1 MSKVFGIALIVLC
14 LWVGSEI
21 FTKGTENAFG
31 GALVSL
37 GLVSGSHDA
46 EAAQPVTKRSGD
58 KVRAAHA
65 DADARRERLL
75 GE

>member
-1 MSKVFGIALIVLC
+1 VSKVFGIALIVLC
-14 LWVGSEI
+14 LWAGSEI
-21 FTKGTENAFG
+21 YTKGAENAFG

-37 GLVSGSHDA
+37 GLLTESRDV

-65 DADARRERLL
+65 EADARRERLL
-75 GE
+75 AE